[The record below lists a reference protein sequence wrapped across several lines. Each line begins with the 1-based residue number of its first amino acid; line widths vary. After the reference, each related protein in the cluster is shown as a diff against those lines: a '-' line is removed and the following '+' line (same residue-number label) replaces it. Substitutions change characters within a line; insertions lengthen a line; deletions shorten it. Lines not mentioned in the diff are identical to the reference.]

1 MKKVRIFLVIIMFM
15 GVLAVMAQSS
25 ETPGVDRRQRH
36 QRARIREG
44 VGSGELTRK
53 EAAVSRRDQRKVRRT
68 ERRAKADGE
77 VTKKERAVIHH
88 KQNKAS
94 RKLRRNKHDEQQRPA
109 TTGTN

>member
-44 VGSGELTRK
+44 VGSGRK
-53 EAAVSRRDQRKVRRT
+53 RLCQEGISARFAGLSDAQ
-68 ERRAKADGE
+68 
-77 VTKKERAVIHH
+77 
-88 KQNKAS
+88 KQMVK
-94 RKLRRNKHDEQQRPA
+94 
-109 TTGTN
+109 